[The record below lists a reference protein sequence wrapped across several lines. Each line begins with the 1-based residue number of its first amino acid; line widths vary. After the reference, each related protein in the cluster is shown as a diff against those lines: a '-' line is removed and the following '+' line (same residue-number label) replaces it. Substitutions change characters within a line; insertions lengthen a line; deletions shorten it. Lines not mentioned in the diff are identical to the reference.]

1 MHWNR
6 GERMSLFQMSVAGGV
21 LILFIVVIRAVAIHR
36 LPKTTFFVLWL
47 IAALRLLL
55 PLSIPLP
62 GGLPVNVASIS
73 DAVRDFAAQN
83 FVQGNE
89 EGSSSTQAPPS
100 FAPDVEPG
108 EQFQATAQEIE
119 RVPVFVVVWLAGSL
133 LLAAYFTISYLR
145 SLQKFRMSL
154 PDNTP
159 YVQRWLSEHRI
170 TRPLEVRS
178 SDLISSPLTYGIL
191 RPVILLPKKFDR
203 SDETALQYVLAHEY
217 IHIRRF
223 DAITKILFAATLCVH
238 WFNPLVWVMY
248 VLANRDVELSCDGCV
263 LRMLGEKEKSAYARA
278 LIRMEERKSGM
289 SALYSHFSK
298 NAITER
304 IEAIMKFKKTSIAAC
319 ALALVVTVGATTAFA
334 VSSSDGNGAHSWISR
349 DDATLIDLESIN
361 AKFSNTGT
369 DAIQF
374 ADEADEPKLIDL
386 TDAGSIFENGE
397 LAMVELLDDNSTGRI
412 LESAGDCFMS
422 LENGMP
428 MTIGVGNWK
437 QGNTF
442 ELNSQSEKA
451 NEIKLTICST
461 STGETWPYILETGT
475 GSITFTAPYDGEFEI
490 SVENLSATNAKLSI
504 TYALN
509 SVTNMDHMANMDSP
523 DLQNTVHMDM
533 TLVSV
538 SHDDESKFT
547 PEEWAEILKQIELGN
562 ISWED

>member
-1 MHWNR
+1 
-6 GERMSLFQMSVAGGV
+6 MSLFQMSVAGGV

-73 DAVRDFAAQN
+73 DAVQDFAAQN

-562 ISWED
+562 ISWQD

>member
-1 MHWNR
+1 
-6 GERMSLFQMSVAGGV
+6 MSVAGGV

-73 DAVRDFAAQN
+73 DAVQDFAAQN

-304 IEAIMKFKKTSIAAC
+304 IEAIMNFKKTSIAAC

>member
-73 DAVRDFAAQN
+73 DAVQDFAAQN

-223 DAITKILFAATLCVH
+223 DAITKILFASTLCIH

>member
-1 MHWNR
+1 
-6 GERMSLFQMSVAGGV
+6 MSVAGGV

-73 DAVRDFAAQN
+73 DAVQDFAAQN

-509 SVTNMDHMANMDSP
+509 SVTNMDHMAIMDSP

>member
-73 DAVRDFAAQN
+73 DAVQDFAAQN

-119 RVPVFVVVWLAGSL
+119 RVPVFVVVWRAGSL

>member
-1 MHWNR
+1 M
-6 GERMSLFQMSVAGGV
+6 
-21 LILFIVVIRAVAIHR
+21 
-36 LPKTTFFVLWL
+36 
-47 IAALRLLL
+47 
-55 PLSIPLP
+55 
-62 GGLPVNVASIS
+62 
-73 DAVRDFAAQN
+73 
-83 FVQGNE
+83 
-89 EGSSSTQAPPS
+89 
-100 FAPDVEPG
+100 
-108 EQFQATAQEIE
+108 
-119 RVPVFVVVWLAGSL
+119 
-133 LLAAYFTISYLR
+133 
-145 SLQKFRMSL
+145 
-154 PDNTP
+154 
-159 YVQRWLSEHRI
+159 
-170 TRPLEVRS
+170 
-178 SDLISSPLTYGIL
+178 
-191 RPVILLPKKFDR
+191 ILLPKKFDR

>member
-73 DAVRDFAAQN
+73 DAVQDFAAQN

-386 TDAGSIFENGE
+386 TDAGSIFQNSE

>member
-1 MHWNR
+1 
-6 GERMSLFQMSVAGGV
+6 MSVAGGV

-73 DAVRDFAAQN
+73 DAVQDFAAQN

-223 DAITKILFAATLCVH
+223 DAITKILFASTLCIH

-263 LRMLGEKEKSAYARA
+263 LRMLGEKERSAYARA

>member
-1 MHWNR
+1 
-6 GERMSLFQMSVAGGV
+6 MSLFQMSVAGGV

-73 DAVRDFAAQN
+73 DAVQDFAAQN

>member
-1 MHWNR
+1 
-6 GERMSLFQMSVAGGV
+6 MSVAGGV

-73 DAVRDFAAQN
+73 DAVQDFAAQN

-145 SLQKFRMSL
+145 SLQKCRMSL

>member
-73 DAVRDFAAQN
+73 DAVQDFAAQN

>member
-1 MHWNR
+1 
-6 GERMSLFQMSVAGGV
+6 MSVAGGV

-73 DAVRDFAAQN
+73 DAVQDFAAQN

-203 SDETALQYVLAHEY
+203 SDETVLQYVLAHEY

-223 DAITKILFAATLCVH
+223 DAITKILFASTLCIH

>member
-73 DAVRDFAAQN
+73 DAVQDFAAQN
-83 FVQGNE
+83 FVQENE
-89 EGSSSTQAPPS
+89 GGSSSTQAPPS
-100 FAPDVEPG
+100 FAPNVEPG
-108 EQFQATAQEIE
+108 VQFQATAQEIE

-133 LLAAYFTISYLR
+133 LLAAYFAISYLR

-263 LRMLGEKEKSAYARA
+263 LRMLGEKERSAYARA
-278 LIRMEERKSGM
+278 LIRMEERKNGM

-386 TDAGSIFENGE
+386 TDAGSIFQNSE

>member
-1 MHWNR
+1 
-6 GERMSLFQMSVAGGV
+6 MSVAGGV

-73 DAVRDFAAQN
+73 DAVQDFAAQN

-238 WFNPLVWVMY
+238 WFNPLVWVM
-248 VLANRDVELSCDGCV
+248 LRTAEGDLERCCDQDVVKGLEPEDHSRYGQVILDAVRSGRQPT
-263 LRMLGEKEKSAYARA
+263 LPEKE
-278 LIRMEERKSGM
+278 
-289 SALYSHFSK
+289 
-298 NAITER
+298 
-304 IEAIMKFKKTSIAAC
+304 
-319 ALALVVTVGATTAFA
+319 
-334 VSSSDGNGAHSWISR
+334 SS
-349 DDATLIDLESIN
+349 
-361 AKFSNTGT
+361 
-369 DAIQF
+369 
-374 ADEADEPKLIDL
+374 P
-386 TDAGSIFENGE
+386 
-397 LAMVELLDDNSTGRI
+397 
-412 LESAGDCFMS
+412 
-422 LENGMP
+422 
-428 MTIGVGNWK
+428 
-437 QGNTF
+437 
-442 ELNSQSEKA
+442 
-451 NEIKLTICST
+451 
-461 STGETWPYILETGT
+461 
-475 GSITFTAPYDGEFEI
+475 
-490 SVENLSATNAKLSI
+490 
-504 TYALN
+504 
-509 SVTNMDHMANMDSP
+509 
-523 DLQNTVHMDM
+523 
-533 TLVSV
+533 
-538 SHDDESKFT
+538 
-547 PEEWAEILKQIELGN
+547 
-562 ISWED
+562 

>member
-1 MHWNR
+1 
-6 GERMSLFQMSVAGGV
+6 MSVAGGV

-73 DAVRDFAAQN
+73 DAVQDFAAQN

-133 LLAAYFTISYLR
+133 LLAAYFAISYLR

>member
-6 GERMSLFQMSVAGGV
+6 GERMCLFQMSVAGGV

-73 DAVRDFAAQN
+73 DAVQDFAAQN

>member
-1 MHWNR
+1 
-6 GERMSLFQMSVAGGV
+6 MSVAGGV

-73 DAVRDFAAQN
+73 DAVQDFAAQN
-83 FVQGNE
+83 FVQENE
-89 EGSSSTQAPPS
+89 GGSSSTQAPPS
-100 FAPDVEPG
+100 FAPNVEPG
-108 EQFQATAQEIE
+108 VQFQATAQEIE

-133 LLAAYFTISYLR
+133 LLAAYFAISYLR

-386 TDAGSIFENGE
+386 TDAGSIFQNSE

-475 GSITFTAPYDGEFEI
+475 GRITFTAPYDGEFEI

-509 SVTNMDHMANMDSP
+509 SVTSIDHMAHMDSS
-523 DLQNTVHMDM
+523 DLQNIVHMDM

>member
-1 MHWNR
+1 
-6 GERMSLFQMSVAGGV
+6 MSLFQMSVAGGV

-73 DAVRDFAAQN
+73 DAVQDFAAQN

-133 LLAAYFTISYLR
+133 LLAAYFAISYLR

-475 GSITFTAPYDGEFEI
+475 GRITFTAPYDGEFEI

>member
-73 DAVRDFAAQN
+73 DAVQDFAAQN

-304 IEAIMKFKKTSIAAC
+304 IEAIMKFKKTPIAAC

>member
-1 MHWNR
+1 
-6 GERMSLFQMSVAGGV
+6 MSLFQMSVAGGV

-73 DAVRDFAAQN
+73 DAVQDFAAQN
-83 FVQGNE
+83 FVQENE
-89 EGSSSTQAPPS
+89 GGSSSTQAPPS
-100 FAPDVEPG
+100 FAPNVEPG
-108 EQFQATAQEIE
+108 VQFQATAQEIE

-133 LLAAYFTISYLR
+133 LLAAYFAISYLR

-263 LRMLGEKEKSAYARA
+263 LRMLGEKERSAYARA
-278 LIRMEERKSGM
+278 LIRMEERKNGM

-334 VSSSDGNGAHSWISR
+334 VSSSDGNGSHSWISR
-349 DDATLIDLESIN
+349 DDATLIDLESID
-361 AKFSNTGT
+361 AKLSNTGT

-386 TDAGSIFENGE
+386 TDAGSIFQNSE

-475 GSITFTAPYDGEFEI
+475 GRITFTAPYDGEFEI

-509 SVTNMDHMANMDSP
+509 SVTSIDHMAHMDSS
-523 DLQNTVHMDM
+523 DLQNIVHMDM

>member
-1 MHWNR
+1 
-6 GERMSLFQMSVAGGV
+6 MSLFQMSVAGGV

-73 DAVRDFAAQN
+73 DAVQDFAAQN

-119 RVPVFVVVWLAGSL
+119 RVPGFVVVWLAGSL

>member
-1 MHWNR
+1 
-6 GERMSLFQMSVAGGV
+6 MSVAGGV

-73 DAVRDFAAQN
+73 DAVHDFAAQN

-248 VLANRDVELSCDGCV
+248 VLANRDVELSCDGCA

>member
-1 MHWNR
+1 
-6 GERMSLFQMSVAGGV
+6 MSVAGGV

-47 IAALRLLL
+47 IAALRLFLS
-55 PLSIPLP
+55 LSIPLP

-73 DAVRDFAAQN
+73 DAVQDFAAQN

>member
-73 DAVRDFAAQN
+73 DAVQDFAAQN
-83 FVQGNE
+83 FVQENE
-89 EGSSSTQAPPS
+89 GGSSSTQAPPS
-100 FAPDVEPG
+100 FAPNVEPG
-108 EQFQATAQEIE
+108 VQFQATAQEIE

-133 LLAAYFTISYLR
+133 LLAAYFAISYLR

-263 LRMLGEKEKSAYARA
+263 LRMLGEKERSAYARA
-278 LIRMEERKSGM
+278 LIRMEERKNGM

-334 VSSSDGNGAHSWISR
+334 VSSSDGNGSHSWISR
-349 DDATLIDLESIN
+349 DDATLIDLESID
-361 AKFSNTGT
+361 AKLSNTGT

-386 TDAGSIFENGE
+386 TDAGSIFQNSE

-475 GSITFTAPYDGEFEI
+475 GRITFTAPYDGEFEI

-509 SVTNMDHMANMDSP
+509 SVTSIDHMAHMDSS
-523 DLQNTVHMDM
+523 DLQNIVHMDM

>member
-1 MHWNR
+1 
-6 GERMSLFQMSVAGGV
+6 MSVAGGV

-73 DAVRDFAAQN
+73 DAVQDFAAQN

-203 SDETALQYVLAHEY
+203 SDETVLQYVLAHEY

>member
-73 DAVRDFAAQN
+73 DAVQDFAAQN

-203 SDETALQYVLAHEY
+203 SDETVLQYVLAHEY

>member
-1 MHWNR
+1 
-6 GERMSLFQMSVAGGV
+6 MSVAGGV

-73 DAVRDFAAQN
+73 DAVQDFAAQN

-319 ALALVVTVGATTAFA
+319 ALALVVTVGATTALCC
-334 VSSSDGNGAHSWISR
+334 SSSDGNGAHSWISR

>member
-1 MHWNR
+1 
-6 GERMSLFQMSVAGGV
+6 MSVAGGV

-73 DAVRDFAAQN
+73 DAVQDFAAQN

-203 SDETALQYVLAHEY
+203 SDETVLQYVLAHEY

-374 ADEADEPKLIDL
+374 ADDADEPKLIDL

>member
-73 DAVRDFAAQN
+73 DAVQDFAAQN

-203 SDETALQYVLAHEY
+203 SDETVLQYVLAHEY

-263 LRMLGEKEKSAYARA
+263 LRMLGEKERSAYARA

>member
-47 IAALRLLL
+47 IAALRLPL

-73 DAVRDFAAQN
+73 DAVQDFAAQN

>member
-1 MHWNR
+1 
-6 GERMSLFQMSVAGGV
+6 MSVAGGV

-73 DAVRDFAAQN
+73 DAVQDFAAQN

-203 SDETALQYVLAHEY
+203 SDETVLQYVLAHEY

-223 DAITKILFAATLCVH
+223 DAITKILFASTLCIH

-263 LRMLGEKEKSAYARA
+263 LRMLGEKERSAYARA

>member
-1 MHWNR
+1 
-6 GERMSLFQMSVAGGV
+6 MSVAGGV

-73 DAVRDFAAQN
+73 DAVQDFAAQN
-83 FVQGNE
+83 FVQENE
-89 EGSSSTQAPPS
+89 GGSSSTQAPPS
-100 FAPDVEPG
+100 FAPNVEPG
-108 EQFQATAQEIE
+108 VQFQATAQEIE
-119 RVPVFVVVWLAGSL
+119 RVPVFGVVWLAGSL
-133 LLAAYFTISYLR
+133 LLAAYFAISYLR

-263 LRMLGEKEKSAYARA
+263 LRMLGEKERSAYARA
-278 LIRMEERKSGM
+278 LIRMEERKNGM

-334 VSSSDGNGAHSWISR
+334 VSSSDGNGSHSWISR
-349 DDATLIDLESIN
+349 DDATLIDLESID
-361 AKFSNTGT
+361 AKLSNTGT

-386 TDAGSIFENGE
+386 TDAGSIFQNSE

-475 GSITFTAPYDGEFEI
+475 GRITFTAPYDGEFEI

-509 SVTNMDHMANMDSP
+509 SVTSIDHMAHMDSS
-523 DLQNTVHMDM
+523 DLQNIVHMDM

>member
-73 DAVRDFAAQN
+73 DAVQDFAAQN

-263 LRMLGEKEKSAYARA
+263 LRMLGEKERSAYARA

>member
-1 MHWNR
+1 
-6 GERMSLFQMSVAGGV
+6 MSVAGGV

-73 DAVRDFAAQN
+73 DAVQDFAAQN

-119 RVPVFVVVWLAGSL
+119 RAPVFVVVWLAGFL
-133 LLAAYFTISYLR
+133 LLAAYFAISYLR

-203 SDETALQYVLAHEY
+203 SDETVLQYVLAHEY

-223 DAITKILFAATLCVH
+223 DAITKILFASTLCIH

-263 LRMLGEKEKSAYARA
+263 LRMLGEKERSAYARA

-298 NAITER
+298 NVITER

>member
-1 MHWNR
+1 
-6 GERMSLFQMSVAGGV
+6 MSVAGGV

-73 DAVRDFAAQN
+73 DAVQDFAAQN

-334 VSSSDGNGAHSWISR
+334 VSSSDGNGSHSWISR

>member
-1 MHWNR
+1 
-6 GERMSLFQMSVAGGV
+6 MSVAGGV

-73 DAVRDFAAQN
+73 DAVQDFAAQN

-108 EQFQATAQEIE
+108 EQFQATAQEIG

>member
-73 DAVRDFAAQN
+73 DAVQDFAAQN

-203 SDETALQYVLAHEY
+203 SDETVLQYVLAHEY

-223 DAITKILFAATLCVH
+223 DAITKILFASTLCIH

-263 LRMLGEKEKSAYARA
+263 LRMLGEKERSAYARA

>member
-73 DAVRDFAAQN
+73 DAVQDFAAQN

-133 LLAAYFTISYLR
+133 LLAAYFTLSYLR

>member
-73 DAVRDFAAQN
+73 DAVQDFAAQN

-509 SVTNMDHMANMDSP
+509 SVTNQDHMANMDSP

>member
-1 MHWNR
+1 
-6 GERMSLFQMSVAGGV
+6 MSVAGGV

-73 DAVRDFAAQN
+73 DAVQDFAAQN

-509 SVTNMDHMANMDSP
+509 SVTSMDHMAYMDSP
-523 DLQNTVHMDM
+523 DLQITVHMDM